1 MTTAQALKLLGISK
15 EQFNNSVEEIR
26 ETQKKIAEEKKN
38 NLKK

>member
-1 MTTAQALKLLGISK
+1 MTQKEALKLMGITNK
-15 EQFNNSVEEIR
+15 MLNKAVEEIR